1 MSTINSETLE
11 FGYWFFPPASKQ
23 APGGNRLEVILSETP
38 IWGNVSPKS
47 ISLTV
52 KSRQGSAETLK
63 ITHPWRFKHSYELL
77 TGLIELHAIDGS
89 KVEAFTLGGS
99 LEIYTNN
106 ALTTCI
112 IKSPAPIVE
121 ITMNGTIHDLFID
134 ELEIVLARHRAAH
147 LYDPPED
154 GSGVIT
160 ASPLELY
167 AAILNDMLER
177 FDQSHHKDDTQVQ
190 ELINFLHV
198 EVRRLQAEGQ
208 LPQYIHPVD
217 ELI

>member
-1 MSTINSETLE
+1 MSTINSKTLE
-11 FGYWFFPPASKQ
+11 IGYWFFPPESKQ

-38 IWGNVSPKS
+38 IWGNSSPKS
-47 ISLTV
+47 IHVTV
-52 KSRQGSAETLK
+52 KSRQGTAEKLK
-63 ITHPWRFKHSYELL
+63 VTHPWRFRYSHELL
-77 TGLIELHAIDGS
+77 TGLIEIHTIDGS

-99 LEIYTNN
+99 LEIYTND

-134 ELEIVLARHRAAH
+134 ELEIILAKHRAAH

-154 GSGVIT
+154 DTGVIT

-167 AAILNDMLER
+167 AAILNDMLES
-177 FDQSHHKDDTQVQ
+177 FDHSHHKEDTQVQ
-190 ELINFLHV
+190 ELINFLHA
-198 EVRRLQAEGQ
+198 EVRRLQVESQ
-208 LPQYIHPVD
+208 LPQFIHPLE